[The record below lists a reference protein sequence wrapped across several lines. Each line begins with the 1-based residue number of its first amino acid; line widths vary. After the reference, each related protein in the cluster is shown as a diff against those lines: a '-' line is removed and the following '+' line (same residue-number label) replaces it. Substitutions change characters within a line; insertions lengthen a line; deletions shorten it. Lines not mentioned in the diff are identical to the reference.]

1 MALFFYKEKNKD
13 IRAAAYLRLSIED
26 GDKAESNSIG
36 NQRELIRDFVAERPE
51 LHLVGEY
58 ADDGYTGTNF
68 ERPGF
73 TQMMED
79 IKSGKINCII
89 VKDLSRLGRNYIEM
103 GKYLEQIFPMMGIRF
118 IAINDNYDNANTESS
133 DSDSIVVPFKNLL
146 NDSYCRDISIKVR
159 SQLDIK
165 RRKGEFIGGY
175 AMYGYCKDE
184 RNKSRLV
191 VDEYAAEIVRSIYR
205 RKLEGMSAKVIA
217 EQLNS
222 EGVLAPSEY
231 KRLCGLNYHSG
242 FKAGTH
248 AKWQAIQVLRILKNE
263 VYTGTMVQGKRQ
275 KINYKIKKIRDVE
288 ESGWI
293 KVPNMHEAIIPQKL
307 FDTVQE
313 VLKLD
318 TCASKGQQTVN
329 LFSGMVRCGG
339 CGQNMVRRTVSK
351 NGKKYVYLHCIT
363 NHNGLGCSSHLISE
377 SKLAEVVLAALQG
390 KIQQISG
397 LEQRLDEINE
407 IPKNQRRLKSVEE
420 HMKMLEQEEQK
431 YQTLRRQLYEDMSN
445 GIVSKDEYKE
455 FSRSFNEKV
464 ENIRKA
470 KAEMNRQLDSLNNLD
485 AKDISKKVWTSLQR
499 KKEAGYAVGSDAP
512 FGYIRNPVTKRNEID
527 PETAFYVQLIF
538 QWVLMGVAIFEI
550 AKRLT
555 LLKVPTPR
563 EWHRKIVEGKEV
575 VTYKKW
581 GETSVRHMLA
591 NQTYVGDTIN
601 NKSTQRFF
609 AGQDKRD
616 LSKEQWYVAK
626 NTHPAIIA
634 RDDFEKVQEILT
646 KNQKV
651 FKTVRAES
659 EQIRTEYQNDLAGMV
674 FCADCGRSMDFDR
687 LPHGAEESKKVCY
700 YICRARQA
708 DDKCI
713 GHQIT
718 EKLLKAL
725 VMDQLHLFIVRLSDK
740 RKVLEELRK
749 IEDMQNPVY
758 RAKSEIMSLT
768 DKVGQM
774 AKKREQL
781 YADYVAGVVDSKD
794 YQLIREDYSKQ
805 YDGLRAALQR
815 AEAKKVEVEQQ
826 IREYLNMTSN
836 LEEHLDDF
844 GFDAQLVKSLVQ
856 RIEVS
861 ADKRIRIVFGFQD
874 VFADLG
880 KESAGK

>member
-1 MALFFYKEKNKD
+1 MALFYYKGKKNKG

-36 NQRELIRDFVAERPE
+36 NQRELIQNFVAERPE

-79 IKSGKINCII
+79 IQSDKINCII

-103 GKYLEQIFPMMGIRF
+103 GKYLERIFPMMGIRF

-146 NDSYCRDISIKVR
+146 NDSYCRDNESMETQIALVQDFINR
-159 SQLDIK
+159 S
-165 RRKGEFIGGY
+165 
-175 AMYGYCKDE
+175 
-184 RNKSRLV
+184 
-191 VDEYAAEIVRSIYR
+191 
-205 RKLEGMSAKVIA
+205 
-217 EQLNS
+217 S
-222 EGVLAPSEY
+222 E
-231 KRLCGLNYHSG
+231 LNYVDTYFDNG
-242 FKAGTH
+242 F
-248 AKWQAIQVLRILKNE
+248 
-263 VYTGTMVQGKRQ
+263 TGTNFKRPAFTRLMNDVRQ
-275 KINYKIKKIRDVE
+275 KKIKCIVVKDLSRFGRNYLEAGYYIETVFPFLGVRLIAVNDNFDSTRKEDMESMALPIR
-288 ESGWI
+288 
-293 KVPNMHEAIIPQKL
+293 
-307 FDTVQE
+307 
-313 VLKLD
+313 
-318 TCASKGQQTVN
+318 
-329 LFSGMVRCGG
+329 
-339 CGQNMVRRTVSK
+339 NMVNTM
-351 NGKKYVYLHCIT
+351 Y
-363 NHNGLGCSSHLISE
+363 
-377 SKLAEVVLAALQG
+377 
-390 KIQQISG
+390 
-397 LEQRLDEINE
+397 
-407 IPKNQRRLKSVEE
+407 
-420 HMKMLEQEEQK
+420 
-431 YQTLRRQLYEDMSN
+431 
-445 GIVSKDEYKE
+445 
-455 FSRSFNEKV
+455 
-464 ENIRKA
+464 
-470 KAEMNRQLDSLNNLD
+470 
-485 AKDISKKVWTSLQR
+485 AKDISKKVWSSLQR

-538 QWVLMGVAIFEI
+538 QWALMGVAIYEI
-550 AKRLT
+550 ARRMT
-555 LLKVPTPR
+555 LLQVPTPR
-563 EWHRKIVEGKEV
+563 EWHRKIVEGKDV

-581 GETSVRHMLA
+581 GETSIRHMLA

-674 FCADCGRSMDFDR
+674 FCADCGRPMDFDR

-740 RKVLEELRK
+740 RKILEELRK

-758 RAKSEIMSLT
+758 RAKSEVMSLT

-781 YADYVAGVVDSKD
+781 YADYVAGAVDSEE
-794 YQLIREDYSKQ
+794 YQQIREEYSRQ
-805 YDGLRAALQR
+805 YDSLRTALQR
-815 AEAKKVEVEQQ
+815 AEAKKMEVEQQ

-836 LEEHLDDF
+836 LEAHLDDF

-874 VFADLG
+874 VLADFG